1 MQSLSFAL
9 DASWVGS
16 SLEAAHLE
24 ARVRSFAGVVS
35 ACYRPQQ
42 QRLVVFLSPK
52 AKKLKVK
59 SAIWHLLMRDY
70 VRSAKELITEA
81 NSSLQD
87 LSGAKS
93 ANARSGASCG
103 RMWTAGRKQLRSGI
117 AYASEVAKK
126 AGHIKNTEQAVAQAR
141 AAVQKHR
148 AQGGDDISAE
158 LEHHKRSAIIS
169 LLGFGAF
176 AVLRHINPTLYAS
189 TTILRSAM
197 VLLMSL
203 DLLRSGIVDA
213 YKERRPNAETLTVT
227 AIIASVLA
235 QKPESSMSLLAI
247 SHFAEGLT
255 TLAAKKARKNITDLV
270 SLESQEVWVRDANGF
285 ERKVPVE
292 EITPGMLVSIHDG
305 EKICVDGLIVKG
317 QAAVDQAAI
326 TGESVPVAKKEG
338 DKVFAGSNIRLGE
351 IEVRVEKVGDDTSIA
366 RIVHLVE
373 DAQNR
378 RAPIQSYADH
388 MATSLVPV
396 SFIAAAVVYL
406 VTRDLQRVL
415 NMLFIDFSCGLKLST
430 ATAMSAAISRLAKD
444 GVLVKGGS
452 FIEQAAAI
460 NTVVLDKTGTITKG
474 HPEVVNVDATA
485 DLSVDTI
492 LALAASAEEHSSH
505 PMAIAILE
513 ETKKRGLDVPPHVDT
528 RNVIARGIEAEIEA
542 YKEFTGGSILV
553 GSRTFMVERKVEGL
567 SDYVEK
573 RMSATGSLI
582 YVAANDKLVGVIES
596 SDPVRADFKRA
607 INRMRFAGIEEIVM
621 LTGDNEATA
630 AKIASSLGLDTYKA
644 EVLPED
650 KAAFVSNLQ
659 RTHSVLMVGDGIN
672 DAPALA
678 YADIGVAMGTSCTD
692 TAMETADVTI
702 NSEDPL
708 KLPQFIALGQ
718 RTMRIVHQNFA
729 VTIAVNTAAMM
740 MGALGFINP
749 LFASIVHNVSTLGV
763 VLNSARVLK
772 APKARPSLGH
782 TLAEQQQEQQ
792 H

>member
-9 DASWVGS
+9 DASSVEDS
-16 SLEAAHLE
+16 LDAAQLEAK
-24 ARVRSFAGVVS
+24 VRSFPGVLS

-42 QRLVVFLSPK
+42 QRLVVLLSDKAPK
-52 AKKLKVK
+52 LRIKT
-59 SAIWHLLMRDY
+59 AIWRLLMQGY
-70 VRSAKELITEA
+70 VSSAKDLLNGA
-81 NSSLQD
+81 NDSLQD
-87 LSGAKS
+87 LSAVNVAHA
-93 ANARSGASCG
+93 ANERVRQVSRVRA
-103 RMWTAGRKQLRSGI
+103 GI
-117 AYASEVAKK
+117 AQASKVAKQVG
-126 AGHIKNTEQAVAQAR
+126 AVGVTEQAVAQAR
-141 AAVQKHR
+141 AAVQKKEEHE
-148 AQGGDDISAE
+148 DIGAE

-169 LLGFGAF
+169 LVGLGAF
-176 AVLRHINPTLYAS
+176 ELLRRFNPTLYAS
-189 TTILRSAM
+189 TTMLRSAM
-197 VLLMSL
+197 VLLMSM
-203 DLLRSGIVDA
+203 DLLRSGVRDA
-213 YKERRPNAETLTVT
+213 IKERRPNAETLTVT

-235 QKPESSMSLLAI
+235 KKPESSLSLLAI

-270 SLESQEVWVRDANGF
+270 SLESQEVWVSDEKGF
-285 ERKVPVE
+285 ERKVPVDQVK
-292 EITPGMLVSIHDG
+292 PGMVVSIHDG
-305 EKICVDGLIVKG
+305 EKICVDGVIVKG

-326 TGESVPVAKKEG
+326 TGESVPASKKVG

-351 IEVRVEKVGDDTSIA
+351 ITVRVEKVGDDTSIA

-406 VTRDLQRVL
+406 VTHDLQRVL

-452 FIEQAAAI
+452 FIEQAASI
-460 NTVVLDKTGTITKG
+460 DTVVLDKTGTITKG
-474 HPEVVNVDATA
+474 HPEVVNVDTT
-485 DLSVDTI
+485 DQLKVNTI

-513 ETKKRGLDVPPHVDT
+513 ETNKRQLQVPPHIDT
-528 RNVIARGIEAEIEA
+528 RNVIARGIEAEIGPYE
-542 YKEFTGGSILV
+542 EFEGGTVLV
-553 GSRTFMVERKVEGL
+553 GSRTFMQERQVSGL
-567 SDYVEK
+567 NEYVEK
-573 RMSATGSLI
+573 RVSATGSLI
-582 YVAANDKLVGVIES
+582 YIAANGKLVGVIES
-596 SDPVRADFKRA
+596 SDPVRTDFKRA

-630 AKIASSLGLDTYKA
+630 AKIAGTLGLDTYKA

-650 KAAFVSNLQ
+650 KASFVANLQ
-659 RTHSVLMVGDGIN
+659 RTSSVLMVGDGIN

-749 LFASIVHNVSTLGV
+749 LLASIVHNASTLGV
-763 VLNSARVLK
+763 VLNSARVLS
-772 APKARPSLGH
+772 APKQRAVLGPS
-782 TLAEQQQEQQ
+782 LAEQQAEEAEREQN
-792 H
+792 